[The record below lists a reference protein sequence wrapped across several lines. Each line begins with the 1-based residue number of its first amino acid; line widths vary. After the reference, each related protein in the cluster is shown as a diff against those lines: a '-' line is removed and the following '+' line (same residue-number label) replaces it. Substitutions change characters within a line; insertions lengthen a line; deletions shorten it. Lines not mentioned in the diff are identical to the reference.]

1 MAELADALDLGSSE
15 AIRVGSTPT
24 TRTTSEKLG
33 GVPGLR
39 PVYRPEFFFLFRVDP
54 LRWVRRG
61 FLFRWCTGAFIGSE
75 TNAVFRCRKGG
86 AAERFSFGA
95 YAEAVE
101 RSLCRRRP
109 SFSSFQN
116 SNHFVGLLF
125 CYSFGGVPGAF
136 HRQRNQRSVS
146 MPKRRRSAA
155 I

>member
-1 MAELADALDLGSSE
+1 MGSNPVS
-15 AIRVGSTPT
+15 
-24 TRTTSEKLG
+24 RTTSEKLG

-116 SNHFVGLLF
+116 SNHFGCF
-125 CYSFGGVPGAF
+125 QIRKHRRAREKRYSFGYA
-136 HRQRNQRSVS
+136 VS
-146 MPKRRRSAA
+146 FIPA
-155 I
+155 